1 MDSKPLKQLMLGVAL
16 CKIGLLITF
25 SYNNIIRSIL
35 KRKYIMKKTIEV
47 VGAIIIDNQKILCA
61 QRGPGKSLAH
71 YWEFPGGKIEEHE
84 TPIEALKRELTEEL
98 LISVNV
104 EEELFESTTYE
115 YDFGFVHLT
124 TFICHLIEGVPTL
137 TEHVNIKWLPS
148 SKLGTL
154 EWAPA
159 DIPTVEKLKTTL

>member
-16 CKIGLLITF
+16 CKIG
-25 SYNNIIRSIL
+25 
-35 KRKYIMKKTIEV
+35 
-47 VGAIIIDNQKILCA
+47 
-61 QRGPGKSLAH
+61 
-71 YWEFPGGKIEEHE
+71 
-84 TPIEALKRELTEEL
+84 L